1 MTKIGE
7 PRRPLRLFPGG
18 AAGQVPCARCARA
31 TASCTPEPA
40 RPPTLEQRAIL
51 LVGPAAICA
60 VAASMLTA
68 AYHML
73 KNGLEYRDLGAD
85 HFSPRDR
92 SKAIQRLM
100 RRLNDLGCESQLTPL
115 AA

>member
-1 MTKIGE
+1 
-7 PRRPLRLFPGG
+7 
-18 AAGQVPCARCARA
+18 
-31 TASCTPEPA
+31 
-40 RPPTLEQRAIL
+40 
-51 LVGPAAICA
+51 
-60 VAASMLTA
+60 MLTA